1 MLAVYLVF
9 TVTFCLVLTWSVLN
23 SVLAMN
29 PKVPAASEP
38 LGAAVCLT
46 RLRELINDLD
56 LRNRNISALGNV
68 TTSDLK
74 WSEYRL
80 QWLTRSR
87 ELESHCS
94 LKDPA
99 NVKLEAAF
107 KQADHVL
114 DLYTV
119 HAVQFAGEIG
129 PSIDALRVMLDEA
142 NH

>member
-29 PKVPAASEP
+29 PKVPAASAP
-38 LGAAVCLT
+38 LSAPVCLT
-46 RLRELINDLD
+46 RLRELVNELD

-99 NVKLEAAF
+99 NEKLGAAF
-107 KQADHVL
+107 KQAGHVL